1 MLHIEL
7 MNNVDVNINQR
18 WSLIAIFDIMWQ
30 INVTKCET
38 TILYGV
44 CTKSD
49 YRCREGGAAWDPHP
63 LPEGVQALQEGLQ
76 DHGELGP
83 RAVHLQVRHIASG
96 QYIICHVRV
105 SGSTRLCWE
114 PGSMRHGAS
123 RTWGSWPRCWRTGKS
138 ECLFYLTSPFLRM
151 VLSRTERP
159 WHRTGFSTS
168 GILGRR

>member
-1 MLHIEL
+1 MWV
-7 MNNVDVNINQR
+7 NVTLPFCTVFVR
-18 WSLIAIFDIMWQ
+18 SLITDA
-30 INVTKCET
+30 
-38 TILYGV
+38 GR
-44 CTKSD
+44 S
-49 YRCREGGAAWDPHP
+49 GAAWDPHP

-138 ECLFYLTSPFLRM
+138 ECLLYLASRRFHSPLCQGKLARAALWPFIFKND
-151 VLSRTERP
+151 P
-159 WHRTGFSTS
+159 G
-168 GILGRR
+168 GIIKDREAVAPDWVFD

>member
-1 MLHIEL
+1 MITDRH
-7 MNNVDVNINQR
+7 
-18 WSLIAIFDIMWQ
+18 IMWQ
-30 INVTKCET
+30 MWLNVT
-38 TILYGV
+38 LPF
-44 CTKSD
+44 CTVFVRSLITD
-49 YRCREGGAAWDPHP
+49 AGRSGAAWDPHP

-151 VLSRTERP
+151 TPVVLSRTERP